1 MNGFRITILT
11 LLCLSVGLMFYT
23 VLFVI
28 PDWQE
33 QHRAYQS
40 SLRIEE
46 YQKKNDIHRRQMVV
60 FDPSYEVP
68 EVEQARLG
76 AEEAVRRGEQTL
88 NDAEESN
95 VLAAAR
101 RNEEAAR
108 RQAQREQEAQQQE
121 QDEVTSSP
129 VIGLVASYDKQFNFI
144 MIRPAVPQAFLPGA
158 ELAVRRNGRVVCEA
172 VVDNTD
178 TESGQVSATV
188 RLATM
193 PDNVIPESELE
204 PIAGDEVIPSPFP
217 SSAEL
222 RGDAAQPAAAAG
234 APAEAL
240 PTYWNHTEPAS
251 TAPLP
256 AATPAQ
262 PSAEQPAAEITLP
275 AAPEA
280 AAPALPEAAAPSPAP
295 AVPEAP
301 APASNKSLPSLDA
314 LLQPSLF

>member
-33 QHRAYQS
+33 QHRVYQS
-40 SLRIEE
+40 SLRIDE

-60 FDPSYEVP
+60 FDPSYEAP

-76 AEEAVRRGEQTL
+76 AEEAVRRGEQSL

-108 RQAQREQEAQQQE
+108 RQAQREQEE
-121 QDEVTSSP
+121 RDKEKDEVASSSI
-129 VIGLVASYDKQFNFI
+129 IGLVASYNAEYGFI

-172 VVDNTD
+172 VADSTD
-178 TESGQVSATV
+178 PESGQVSATV
-188 RLATM
+188 RLAKIADST
-193 PDNVIPESELE
+193 IPESELT
-204 PIAGDEVIPSPFP
+204 PTAGDEVIPSPFP

-222 RGDAAQPAAAAG
+222 RSDTTAQPASAAG
-234 APAEAL
+234 EPAEVL
-240 PTYWNHTEPAS
+240 PTYWGEPE
-251 TAPLP
+251 TPAPLP
-256 AATPAQ
+256 PAAPAQQEAPAATNAAPLI
-262 PSAEQPAAEITLP
+262 PPVAEPQPAA
-275 AAPEA
+275 
-280 AAPALPEAAAPSPAP
+280 PAP
-295 AVPEAP
+295 QT
-301 APASNKSLPSLDA
+301 PASNRSLPSLDA